1 MKTLDPECSI
11 ALSEAVIE
19 LIPPGVPLLVGAA
32 RPRLREFAAKH
43 SVNLV
48 EVAEDDEIAIR
59 NSIPTAEGAIQ
70 IAMEELPVTIHGS
83 SAVVIGFGRVGI
95 TLTRTLISLG
105 ADTLVCARSLAQL
118 ARAEEMHAS
127 TLHISSLATACASA
141 DMVFNTVPAIVLTEE
156 ILATMGKG
164 SLIVDLASAP
174 GGTDFEAAARFGI
187 KAILALGLPGK
198 VAPKTAGRILA
209 DSIPQLIRREL
220 SRFR

>member
-1 MKTLDPECSI
+1 
-11 ALSEAVIE
+11 
-19 LIPPGVPLLVGAA
+19 
-32 RPRLREFAAKH
+32 
-43 SVNLV
+43 
-48 EVAEDDEIAIR
+48 
-59 NSIPTAEGAIQ
+59 
-70 IAMEELPVTIHGS
+70 
-83 SAVVIGFGRVGI
+83 
-95 TLTRTLISLG
+95 
-105 ADTLVCARSLAQL
+105 
-118 ARAEEMHAS
+118 MHAS

-141 DMVFNTVPAIVLTEE
+141 DMIFNTVPAIVLTEE